1 MTVYNAPL
9 EEINFLLNHVLDM
22 DKIAQLPGYEEATPD
37 MLDAILGEAA
47 RFFGEVLA
55 PTNPLADAQGA
66 SLEGTTVIP
75 AAALD
80 GIYQQMVDAGW
91 PSLAADPNY
100 GGQGLPQVL
109 SFAVDEMSQSANMGF
124 SLCPLLSRGVITAL
138 GKHGGEAQKQSI
150 LPFLVSGEWTGTMN
164 LTEPQAGTDLAA
176 IRSKAIPNGDHYLIS
191 GQKIFI
197 TWGDHEY
204 TDNIIHLVLARTPD
218 APEGVKGISLF
229 VVPKFMINEDQSLGE
244 RNDVYCVGVE
254 HKLGIHSSPTCS
266 LAFGDNGGAVGYLV
280 GEENEGLMYMFSM
293 MNHARLSV
301 GLQGVGVSERSYQQ
315 AAAFAKERIQGGVP
329 GNKKAAIIN
338 HPDVRR
344 MLMQMRSVTEGAR
357 ALAYSAMAHED
368 FALKSTDE
376 DQAAYHHRR
385 VDLLTPLVKGWCT
398 EHAMETTS
406 LGVQVH
412 GGMGFIEET
421 GAAQHMRDARILPIY
436 EGTNGIQALDLV
448 GRKVARDRGRAAT
461 ELFDEWSATLESAR
475 TAGDQLT
482 PIADALESGI
492 NDCKSSL
499 EVLFGGNTEQWQAP
513 GAASYNILMLLGTTA
528 AGALLTRSA
537 VAAAKLNSAG
547 EGNSSFND
555 NKINSATFFALYIM
569 PRNTAYLAAVQAGP
583 ETVMAM
589 DEAAF

>member
-1 MTVYNAPL
+1 MTIYNAPL
-9 EEINFLLNHVLDM
+9 QEIDFLLNHVLDM
-22 DKIAQLPGYEEATPD
+22 NKISQLPGYEEATPD
-37 MLDAILGEAA
+37 MVEAILAEAA

-55 PTNPLADAQGA
+55 PSNPLADAEGS
-66 SLEGTTVIP
+66 SLEGTTVITAP
-75 AAALD
+75 SLD

-138 GKHGGEAQKQSI
+138 GKHGSEAQKQSV

-176 IRSKAIPNGDHYLIS
+176 IRSKAVPKGDHYLIS

-229 VVPKFMINEDQSLGE
+229 IVPKFIVNEDGSLGD

-280 GEENEGLMYMFSM
+280 GEENEGLVYMFSM

-301 GLQGVGVSERSYQQ
+301 GLQAVGVSERSYQQ
-315 AAAFAKERIQGGVP
+315 AAEFARERIQGAVP
-329 GNKKAAIIN
+329 GNHKAAIIN

-344 MLMQMRSVTEGAR
+344 MLMQMRSVTEGSR
-357 ALAYSAMAHED
+357 ALAYCAMAHED
-368 FALKSTDE
+368 IAMKSMDAE
-376 DQAAYHHRR
+376 EAAYHHRR

-448 GRKVARDRGRAAT
+448 GRKIARDQGRAAT
-461 ELFDEWSATLESAR
+461 ELFDDWSTILGETQAAGEQLSA
-475 TAGDQLT
+475 
-482 PIADALESGI
+482 IADALEAGI
-492 NDCKSSL
+492 ASCRSSL
-499 EVLFGGNTEQWQAP
+499 EVLLGGDGSQWDAP
-513 GAASYNILMLLGTTA
+513 GAAAYNIMMLLGTTA
-528 AGALLTRSA
+528 AGALLAKSA
-537 VAAAKLNSAG
+537 VAAARLNKAG

-555 NKINSATFFALYIM
+555 NKITTATFFALYIM
-569 PRNTAYLAAVQAGP
+569 PRNTAYLAAALAGP

-589 DEAAF
+589 DIAAL

>member
-1 MTVYNAPL
+1 MTIYNAPL
-9 EEINFLLNHVLDM
+9 EEIDFLLNHVLNM
-22 DKIAQLPGYEEATPD
+22 DKISQLPGYEEATPD
-37 MLDAILGEAA
+37 MVEAILGEAA

-55 PTNPLADAQGA
+55 PTNPLADSQGS
-66 SLEGTTVIP
+66 SLEGTTVITAP
-75 AAALD
+75 ALD

-138 GKHGGEAQKQSI
+138 GKHGSEEQKQSV
-150 LPFLVSGEWTGTMN
+150 LPHLVSGEWTGTMN

-176 IRSKAIPNGDHYLIS
+176 IRSKAVPNGDHYLIS

-229 VVPKFMINEDQSLGE
+229 IVPKFIVNEDQSLGD

-280 GEENEGLMYMFSM
+280 GEENEGLVYMFSM

-301 GLQGVGVSERSYQQ
+301 GLQAVGVSERSYQQ
-315 AAAFAKERIQGGVP
+315 AAEFARERIQGAVP
-329 GNKKAAIIN
+329 GNKKATIIH

-344 MLMQMRSVTEGAR
+344 MLMQMRATTEGAR

-368 FALKSTDE
+368 IALKSTDSDE
-376 DQAAYHHRR
+376 AAYHHRR

-398 EHAMETTS
+398 EYAMETTS

-421 GAAQHMRDARILPIY
+421 GSAQHMRDARILPIY

-448 GRKVARDRGRAAT
+448 GRKIARDRGRAAN
-461 ELFDEWSATLESAR
+461 ELLEEWTTTLATAR
-475 TAGDQLT
+475 ALGDQLVA
-482 PIADALESGI
+482 IADALEAGI
-492 NDCKSSL
+492 ADCKSGL
-499 EVLFGGNTEQWQAP
+499 EALLGGDAGEWEAP
-513 GAASYNILMLLGTTA
+513 GAASYNILMLFGTTA
-528 AGALLTRSA
+528 AGALLAKSA
-537 VAAAKLNSAG
+537 VAAAGLNNAS

-555 NKINSATFFALYIM
+555 NKITTATFFALYIM
-569 PRNTAYLAAVQAGP
+569 PRNTAYLAAAKAGP

-589 DEAAF
+589 DIAAF

>member
-1 MTVYNAPL
+1 MTVYKAPL
-9 EEINFLLNHVLDM
+9 DEINFLLNHVLDM
-22 DKIAQLPGYEEATPD
+22 EKIAGLPGYEEASSD
-37 MLDAILGEAA
+37 MVDAILTEAA

-55 PTNPLADAQGA
+55 PSNPLADAEGS
-66 SLEGTTVIP
+66 SLDGTTVVTAP
-75 AAALD
+75 SLD

-124 SLCPLLSRGVITAL
+124 SLCALLTRGVITAL
-138 GKHGGEAQKQSI
+138 GKHGNEAQKQSV
-150 LPFLVSGEWTGTMN
+150 LPQLISGQWTGTMN
-164 LTEPQAGTDLAA
+164 LTESQAGTDLAA
-176 IRSKAIPNGDHYLIS
+176 IRTKADPEGDHYRIS

-229 VVPKFMINEDQSLGE
+229 IVPKFMINEDQSLGE
-244 RNDVYCVGVE
+244 RNDVYCVGLE

-266 LAFGDNGGAVGYLV
+266 LAFGENGGAVGYLV
-280 GEENEGLMYMFSM
+280 GEENEGLVYMFSM

-301 GLQGVGVSERSYQQ
+301 GLQAVGVSERAYQQ
-315 AAAFAKERIQGGVP
+315 AAEFARERVQGGVP
-329 GNKKAAIIN
+329 GNDKATIIS

-344 MLMQMRSVTEGAR
+344 MLMQMRAVTEASR
-357 ALAYSAMAHED
+357 ALSYSAMAHED
-368 FALKSTDE
+368 IALKSTDAE
-376 DQAAYHHRR
+376 EAAYHHRR

-436 EGTNGIQALDLV
+436 EGTNGIQSLDLV
-448 GRKVARDRGRAAT
+448 GRKIARDRGRAAT
-461 ELFDEWSATLESAR
+461 ELFEEWAAILASAR
-475 TAGDQLT
+475 RAGQQLAA
-482 PIADALESGI
+482 IADALEAGI
-492 NDCKSSL
+492 DSCKAAL
-499 EVLFGGNTEQWQAP
+499 EVLLGNNNAAWEAP
-513 GAASYNILMLLGTTA
+513 GAAAYNILMLLGTTA
-528 AGALLTRSA
+528 AGALMAKSA
-537 VAAAKLNSAG
+537 VAAASLNSEG
-547 EGNSSFND
+547 EGNASFND
-555 NKINSATFFALYIM
+555 NKINTATFFALYIM
-569 PRNTAYLAAVQAGP
+569 PRNSGYLAAVKAGP

-589 DEAAF
+589 DAAAF